1 MHSPGG
7 RSTNENYGAPLEE
20 GFHGAYTDVRAVRD
34 YGYHTNYTKERQLWQ
49 DKVIQAVVTRTEA
62 QPAPWIVYTCGPAGA
77 GKGYALSWMSQH
89 GYFPL
94 EAICHIDPDQ
104 FKQVMPE
111 WKGYVARGVDT
122 ASAFMHSESGYL
134 QEIAQEV
141 AMRNSQN
148 VWVDGSLRD
157 GNWCAAA
164 FALAQP
170 NPNSDPDPSPDP
182 G

>member
-1 MHSPGG
+1 M
-7 RSTNENYGAPLEE
+7 
-20 GFHGAYTDVRAVRD
+20 
-34 YGYHTNYTKERQLWQ
+34 
-49 DKVIQAVVTRTEA
+49 
-62 QPAPWIVYTCGPAGA
+62 
-77 GKGYALSWMSQH
+77 
-89 GYFPL
+89 
-94 EAICHIDPDQ
+94 CH
-104 FKQVMPE
+104 
-111 WKGYVARGVDT
+111 R
-122 ASAFMHSESGYL
+122 ESGYL

-170 NPNSDPDPSPDP
+170 SPNSDPDPSPDP